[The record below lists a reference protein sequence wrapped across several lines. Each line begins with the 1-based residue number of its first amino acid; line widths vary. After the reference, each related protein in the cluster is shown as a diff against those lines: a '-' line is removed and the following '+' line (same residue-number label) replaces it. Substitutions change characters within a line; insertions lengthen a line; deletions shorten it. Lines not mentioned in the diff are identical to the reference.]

1 MVNLL
6 MSKFFLL
13 VIIFIYS
20 LWPIFAFGLGNQARN
35 DIENLI
41 YKAINLSKLNYNN
54 KVAIIPS
61 MILINT
67 HISKFSNL
75 VEESME
81 SIFASSSTL
90 VDKDK
95 LKKIKNEMKIIQKK
109 VKDVDEVYL
118 WLDGTTLFEGVPLS
132 LVEGIDYFAW
142 SNIKQISQ
150 DTINLKISVLEIKTA
165 IVEGVASG
173 EIKIDDILLSSTEVG
188 DQNYS
193 KWREEYQSASF
204 WKETGMWST
213 RLSIAIF
220 FLSIGLEG
228 QCPDYLEKGFD
239 NAYKC
244 QLSEYPATALLFTT
258 SVAGMIAGPSLWWF
272 NAHKLRTIKG
282 NPPVLLSLFPSRN
295 GLLINVSF
303 HF

>member
-61 MILINT
+61 KILINT

-95 LKKIKNEMKIIQKK
+95 LKSKSKN
-109 VKDVDEVYL
+109 
-118 WLDGTTLFEGVPLS
+118 TP
-132 LVEGIDYFAW
+132 VENRKLQG
-142 SNIKQISQ
+142 QV
-150 DTINLKISVLEIKTA
+150 LKT
-165 IVEGVASG
+165 
-173 EIKIDDILLSSTEVG
+173 
-188 DQNYS
+188 
-193 KWREEYQSASF
+193 F
-204 WKETGMWST
+204 
-213 RLSIAIF
+213 
-220 FLSIGLEG
+220 
-228 QCPDYLEKGFD
+228 
-239 NAYKC
+239 
-244 QLSEYPATALLFTT
+244 
-258 SVAGMIAGPSLWWF
+258 
-272 NAHKLRTIKG
+272 IKG
-282 NPPVLLSLFPSRN
+282 DLVYERK
-295 GLLINVSF
+295 
-303 HF
+303 